1 MGLYFYIRNKG
12 VRQKEHHSSEK
23 PLSEKALSEVI
34 KWVHFKTRR
43 SSAEGTVEEVQLY
56 LSKGGGKVGQP
67 SLKPC
72 WKTVLCTGRSQSNS
86 QITFWNSVGL
96 LPASTV
102 PDLNLIAL
110 TSKAMELSCVHIETS
125 LCNLLA
131 CWPPWGTTFLTPRW
145 GDH

>member
-12 VRQKEHHSSEK
+12 VRQKEHRSSEK

-34 KWVHFKTRR
+34 KWVHFKTKR

-72 WKTVLCTGRSQSNS
+72 WKTVLCTG
-86 QITFWNSVGL
+86 
-96 LPASTV
+96 
-102 PDLNLIAL
+102 
-110 TSKAMELSCVHIETS
+110 
-125 LCNLLA
+125 
-131 CWPPWGTTFLTPRW
+131 
-145 GDH
+145 